1 MLKITVDDNFD
12 TQYILFL
19 GKEHGKKAVKE
30 TAEKIYAE
38 TQSRCPVR
46 SGTLKN
52 SGYITELDEGYEV
65 GYTASYADYVDKIP
79 AQWVKNGSPRF
90 FSEVVENYSRGGQNV

>member
-1 MLKITVDDNFD
+1 MLKVTVDDNFN
-12 TQYILFL
+12 TEYLLSL
-19 GKEHGKKAVKE
+19 GKEKGKAAVKE
-30 TAEKIYAE
+30 IAEKIYAE

-79 AQWVKNGSPRF
+79 AQWIKSGSPRF

>member
-1 MLKITVDDNFD
+1 MLKVTVDDNFD
-12 TQYILFL
+12 TEYLLNL
-19 GKEHGKKAVKE
+19 GKEKGKAAVKE
-30 TAEKIYAE
+30 TAEKIFAE
-38 TQSRCPVR
+38 TQARCPVR

-52 SGYITELDEGYEV
+52 SGYIAELEEGFEV

-79 AQWVKNGSPRF
+79 AQWIKNGSPRF